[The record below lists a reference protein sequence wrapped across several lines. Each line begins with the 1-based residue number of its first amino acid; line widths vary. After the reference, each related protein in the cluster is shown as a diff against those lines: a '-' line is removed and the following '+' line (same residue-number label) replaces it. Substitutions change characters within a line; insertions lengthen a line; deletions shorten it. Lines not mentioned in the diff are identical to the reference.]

1 MPGFVKPCWIA
12 SPTERISSKP
22 ELNRIAFDGLSRG
35 RRKEPKHS
43 RKRAVEMPTRGKHGK
58 PTSAF
63 PPFPP
68 SLNIPQHRRDAHI
81 PTAPTIHPY
90 IRSGSKPC
98 PKPQSRVG
106 QIKFPKWAKCT
117 CQKQIIAKN

>member
-1 MPGFVKPCWIA
+1 M
-12 SPTERISSKP
+12 
-22 ELNRIAFDGLSRG
+22 
-35 RRKEPKHS
+35 
-43 RKRAVEMPTRGKHGK
+43 EMPARGKHGK

-81 PTAPTIHPY
+81 PTAPTIRPY
-90 IRSGSKPC
+90 IKVRLKPC
-98 PKPQSRVG
+98 PKPQSWVG

-117 CQKQIIAKN
+117 CQKQHSL

>member
-12 SPTERISSKP
+12 SPTERTSSKP
-22 ELNRIAFDGLSRG
+22 ELSRIAFDGLSRG

-43 RKRAVEMPTRGKHGK
+43 RKRAVEMPAHGKRGK

-81 PTAPTIHPY
+81 PTAPTIRPY
-90 IRSGSKPC
+90 IKGQAQNPVLNLNRGWAKLNFRSGPSA
-98 PKPQSRVG
+98 V
-106 QIKFPKWAKCT
+106 AK
-117 CQKQIIAKN
+117 